1 MNKIGNR
8 IHAHLAYC
16 LAVALL
22 LLAGVA
28 FERWNNAI
36 PPEPS
41 HQQAERVDDESGFGA
56 RSGKW
61 PAVRAQFVKQNPK
74 CAACGSADQ
83 LNVHH
88 VQPYWSHPQLELEP
102 QNLITLCRW
111 HHWTVGHDPDGPKG
125 PQKPD
130 WQKSNA
136 MVRRD
141 AATILKTFKR

>member
-1 MNKIGNR
+1 MGNR
-8 IHAHLAYC
+8 IPNHLWYC

-28 FERWNNAI
+28 IERWHAI

-41 HQQAERVDDESGFGA
+41 HQQAERVDDESGVGA
-56 RSGKW
+56 RSSKW
-61 PAVRAQFVKQNPK
+61 PAVRAAFVKQNPR
-74 CAACGSADQ
+74 CAACGSVEE

-102 QNLITLCRW
+102 ENLITLCRW
-111 HHWTVGHDPDGPKG
+111 HHWTVGHDPDGKG

-141 AATILKTFKR
+141 AATLLKTFQR